1 MSYIIYDMSF
11 SKVYPMLVAKAERK
25 DRSRAEVNQ
34 VTTWLTGYSSTA
46 IEEALSSEVSYG
58 DFFRQAPALNPKRH
72 LNKLVDELAKG
83 RPLEKVIRS

>member
-1 MSYIIYDMSF
+1 MSHKIYNMSF

-46 IEEALSSEVSYG
+46 IEGS
-58 DFFRQAPALNPKRH
+58 
-72 LNKLVDELAKG
+72 
-83 RPLEKVIRS
+83 II